1 MYEKV
6 DHMSYFKQRGLTDQ
20 TVKTFNLGYCDTSG
34 YVTVPEVSSFVD
46 RRFYHSALFPIYNLY
61 NVPISVSARPLSP
74 GSPFKYV
81 HTHYDKAHHLYG
93 LNVTWPDILK
103 ARKAYIVEGNFDLL
117 TLYQYGI
124 TNTVA
129 MLGSQF
135 SPTQLCLLTRF
146 CDEIVIATDGDE
158 PGIKCASKIM
168 KLCQSRGIKSS
179 LLKLPPSM
187 DPDNFVKTYGAS
199 AFVKLAP
206 KTLSEMLHE
215 GGSSA

>member
-1 MYEKV
+1 
-6 DHMSYFKQRGLTDQ
+6 MSYFKQRGLTDQ
-20 TVKTFNLGYCDTSG
+20 TIKTFNLGYCDTAG
-34 YVTVPEVSSFVD
+34 YVTVPEVSSFID

-61 NVPISVSARPLSP
+61 GEPISVSARPLSV

-81 HTHYDKAHHLYG
+81 HTTYAKAHHIYG
-93 LNVTWPDILK
+93 LNITWPHILK
-103 ARKAYIVEGNFDLL
+103 TRKAYVVEGNFDLL

-135 SPTQLCLLTRF
+135 STTQLCLLTRF
-146 CDEIVIATDGDE
+146 CDEIVIAADGDE

-179 LLKLPPSM
+179 VLKLPPGT
-187 DPDNFVKTYGAS
+187 DPDNLVKNNGAE
-199 AFVKLAP
+199 AFFKLAP
-206 KTLSEMLHE
+206 KSLSQLL
-215 GGSSA
+215 G